1 MKNAYE
7 KIHNLFFESVVLVLL
22 NENSVRETLI
32 LLSSLSLKVRLFSEN
47 KEL

>member
-32 LLSSLSLKVRLFSEN
+32 LLSSLSLEVRLFSEN